1 MELLR
6 NAIPTAGK
14 ESLCTAHRRK
24 TNGGSTDKNGNFSY
38 FFHLVGETGLTDMKQ
53 PEDNVKLHI
62 IK

>member
-14 ESLCTAHRRK
+14 ELLCTMHKRK
-24 TNGGSTDKNGNFSY
+24 TNGGSKDKNANFSY

-53 PEDNVKLHI
+53 PEDNMKPHI

>member
-1 MELLR
+1 MPFPRLVRNRCVQHTEEKPMEGPR
-6 NAIPTAGK
+6 IKMAILAI
-14 ESLCTAHRRK
+14 
-24 TNGGSTDKNGNFSY
+24 